1 MYAPAKPADDKK
13 VSDVVRHIAG
23 QVKEYL
29 AKLRKQRQK

>member
-1 MYAPAKPADDKK
+1 MYALAEPAEGKK
-13 VSDVVRHIAG
+13 VSDVVRHIVD